1 MDKIIVKDLEIYAF
15 HGVNQQEKDLGQKF
29 LVSLEL
35 YLDLKEAG
43 ESDNLNKT
51 ISYATVCSDIS
62 KEFEKNKYN
71 LIEKVAEETASFI
84 LTKYALVQGVKVL
97 IKKPWAPIGKS
108 LQYAGV
114 EIERFWHKAY
124 IAIGSNLGDKE
135 LNLKSSIEKMQL
147 HKAIK
152 VINTSTFVETEPV
165 GYLDQDKFLNGAVEI
180 RTLLT
185 PKQLIK
191 YLLKIELELKRER
204 IIKWGPRTID
214 LDVLLYDDL
223 ITSDEEIII
232 PHPRMQDRA
241 FVLNP
246 LCEIAPFV
254 VHPLLKKRIV
264 NLLEEL
270 LELELV
276 N

>member
-84 LTKYALVQGVKVL
+84 LTKYDLVEGVKVL

-124 IAIGSNLGDKE
+124 LAIGSNLGDKE
-135 LNLKSSIEKMQL
+135 ENLKNSIEKMQSN
-147 HKAIK
+147 KAIK
-152 VINTSTFVETEPV
+152 VVRVSTFIETEPV
-165 GYLDQDKFLNGAVEI
+165 GYLNQDKFLNGALEI
-180 RTLLT
+180 KTLLT

-214 LDVLLYDDL
+214 LDVLLYDD
-223 ITSDEEIII
+223 IISCDEEIII
-232 PHPRMQDRA
+232 PHPRMQDRS
-241 FVLNP
+241 FVLKP

-264 NLLEEL
+264 NLLEDL
-270 LELELV
+270 LALELV

>member
-84 LTKYALVQGVKVL
+84 LTKYDLVEGVKVL

-135 LNLKSSIEKMQL
+135 ENLKSSIEKMQL

-152 VINTSTFVETEPV
+152 VTKISTFIETEPV